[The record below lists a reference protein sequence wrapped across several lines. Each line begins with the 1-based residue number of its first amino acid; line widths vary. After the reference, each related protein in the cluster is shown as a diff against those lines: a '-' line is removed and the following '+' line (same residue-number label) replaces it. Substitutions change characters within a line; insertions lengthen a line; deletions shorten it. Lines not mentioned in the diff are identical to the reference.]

1 MYFKDVVGQTN
12 IKNHLAQSAGMGR
25 IPHAQLFIAKEGTGA
40 LPMAIAYAQLIICQN
55 HLAESGVSPCESKFK
70 QLAHPDLHF
79 SFPINNTD
87 KIKSTTLTCNLF
99 MEDWR
104 AFVKQQPYGN
114 LFDWLT
120 FLGIENKQAQ
130 IGVNEAQDIA
140 KKLSLKAFEGGYKVM
155 IIWMAEEMHS
165 FAANKLLKLL
175 EEPPD
180 KTVFILIVE
189 DEEQLLPT
197 IKSRC
202 QPVRFQSL
210 SDEEVASALV
220 DKGISLSDAL
230 KVAKLSHGNLNKAF
244 DIVNSTTEEQF
255 FEPWFVQWVRTAFK
269 AKGNKASIHALINW
283 AEEVSKTNRETQK
296 RFVFYCSEVFRKAML
311 YNFKAKSL
319 ADTGFSHDGFKL
331 ENFAPFVH
339 ENNIAEIFN
348 ALEAAHYHIERNGNA
363 KIIFTDLSIKLT
375 RLLHQKPN

>member
-1 MYFKDVVGQTN
+1 MHFKDVIGQTN
-12 IKNHLAQSAGMGR
+12 IKNQLTQSAGMGR

-55 HLAESGVSPCESKFK
+55 ALANNGVAACEAKFK

-99 MEDWR
+99 MDEWR

-114 LFDWLT
+114 LFDWLN

-130 IGVNEAQDIA
+130 IGVSEAQDIA

-155 IIWMAEEMHS
+155 IIWMAEEMHPS
-165 FAANKLLKLL
+165 AANKLLKLL

-189 DEEQLLPT
+189 DDEQLLPT

-202 QPVRFQSL
+202 QPLQFHNL
-210 SDEEVASALV
+210 NEEEVANALV
-220 DKGISLSDAL
+220 EKGVSASEAI
-230 KVAKLSHGNLNKAF
+230 KTAKLSHGNLNKAF

-269 AKGNKASIHALINW
+269 AKGNKASIHGLINW
-283 AEEVSKTNRETQK
+283 ADEVSKANRETQK
-296 RFVFYCSEVFRKAML
+296 RFLSYCSEVFRMAML
-311 YNFKAKSL
+311 YNFKANVL
-319 ADTGFSHDGFKL
+319 VDAGLTHEGFKL

-339 ENNIAEIFN
+339 ENNIEDIFN
-348 ALEAAHYHIERNGNA
+348 ALETAHYHIERNGNA
-363 KIIFTDLSIKLT
+363 KIVFTDLSIKLT